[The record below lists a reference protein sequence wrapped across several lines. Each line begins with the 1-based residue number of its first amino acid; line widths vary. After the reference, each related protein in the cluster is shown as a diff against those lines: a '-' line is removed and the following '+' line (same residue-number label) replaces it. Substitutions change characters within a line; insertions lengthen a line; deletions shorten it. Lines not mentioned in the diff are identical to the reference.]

1 MGAKPGGMKPPTV
14 ARGLGFVS
22 RRTRARLVHG
32 LKERGIRSLD
42 VLAAVGNVP
51 RHRFVDEALAS
62 RAYEDIPLPIGYQQT
77 ISQPFI
83 VALMSEKL
91 IAGSAGRKTVLEVGT
106 GCGYQT
112 AILAHLYE
120 WVCSIERIQ
129 PLFERSENILATLQ
143 VDNVE
148 LRYGD
153 GYEGW
158 KGRSNFDSILLTAAP
173 ERIPPTILAQ
183 LAPGGCLVAPVGKVT
198 DQRLRI
204 VSNKGGRLYEEEAE
218 AVRFVPLV
226 RGISE

>member
-1 MGAKPGGMKPPTV
+1 MGAKPGDMKPPTV
-14 ARGLGFVS
+14 TRDLGFVS
-22 RRTRARLVHG
+22 RRTRARLVHR
-32 LKERGIRSLD
+32 LKEKGIRNLD
-42 VLAAVGNVP
+42 VLAAVGGVP
-51 RHRFVDEALAS
+51 RHQFVDEALAS

-91 IAGSAGRKTVLEVGT
+91 LAGSAARKTVLEVGT

-129 PLFERSENILATLQ
+129 PLFQRSENTLSTLQ
-143 VDNVE
+143 IDNIE

-173 ERIPPTILAQ
+173 QRIPPTILAQ

-204 VSNKGGRLYEEEAE
+204 VSNKAGRLYEKEAE

>member
-1 MGAKPGGMKPPTV
+1 MGGKPEGMKPPTV
-14 ARGLGFVS
+14 VRGLGFVS

-32 LKERGIRSLD
+32 LKERGIHNLD
-42 VLAAVGNVP
+42 VLAAVGRVP

-77 ISQPFI
+77 ISQPFM

-91 IAGSAGRKTVLEVGT
+91 TASSVGRKTVLEVGT

-112 AILAHLYE
+112 SILACLYE

-129 PLFERSENILATLQ
+129 PLFERAKNTLATLQ

-153 GYEGW
+153 GYDGW

-173 ERIPPTILAQ
+173 ECIPLPILAQ
-183 LAPGGCLVAPVGKVT
+183 LAPGGCLVAPVGKVS

-204 VSNKGGRLYEEEAE
+204 VSNRGGRLFEEEAE
-218 AVRFVPLV
+218 TVRFVPLV
-226 RGISE
+226 RGVSE

>member
-1 MGAKPGGMKPPTV
+1 MKLPTLD
-14 ARGLGFVS
+14 RGVGFAS
-22 RRTRARLVHG
+22 ERTRFRLVRG
-32 LKERGIRSLD
+32 LKERGIRNLD
-42 VLAAVGNVP
+42 VLAAIESIP

-83 VALMSEKL
+83 VALMSQKL
-91 IAGSAGRKTVLEVGT
+91 IAGSADRNTVLEVGT

-120 WVCSIERIQ
+120 WVCSIERVQ
-129 PLFERSENILATLQ
+129 PLFERAENTLATLEI
-143 VDNVE
+143 DNVE

-153 GYEGW
+153 GYDGW
-158 KGRSNFDSILLTAAP
+158 KSRSKFDSILLTAAP
-173 ERIPPTILAQ
+173 ECIPKTILAK

-204 VSNKGGRLYEEEAE
+204 VNNRGGRLYEEEAE

>member
-1 MGAKPGGMKPPTV
+1 MGATPGGMKPST
-14 ARGLGFVS
+14 VS
-22 RRTRARLVHG
+22 RGVGFTSNRTRSRLVRA
-32 LKERGIRSLD
+32 LKERGIRNLD
-42 VLAAVGNVP
+42 VLAAIENLP

-120 WVCSIERIQ
+120 WVCTIERIK
-129 PLFERSENILATLQ
+129 PLFHRAQNTLETLQ

-153 GYEGW
+153 GYLGW
-158 KGRSNFDSILLTAAP
+158 KGRANFDSILLTAAP
-173 ERIPPTILAQ
+173 EFIPQAILSQ
-183 LAPGGCLVAPVGKVT
+183 LAPDGCLVGPVGNIA
-198 DQRLRI
+198 DQKLRI
-204 VSNKGGRLYEEEAE
+204 VRNSRGHFDEEDAE
-218 AVRFVPLV
+218 AVRFVPFV
-226 RGISE
+226 RGISK